1 MTTALFAL
9 AAALSWGTT
18 DFLGG
23 RVSRSAPPL
32 VVVWGTGA
40 VTTVLI
46 VIVGAVMGIPDGIG
60 GALLW
65 GSAGGVTVALGA
77 IALYQGLASGRAAVV
92 APTAAVVGAAL
103 PVVVDLARGV
113 TLSPL
118 TLIGMAIGV
127 LAIWLLTG
135 GDAGRVGGNG
145 LRYGVIAGLGFGSMF
160 VFLGLAPDNTGVWP
174 VFGSKAAS
182 VLLTSVLLSARGTR
196 PAQLAPHRG
205 LVLTIGALDA
215 FATTAY
221 LFATRAGLVSVAA
234 VIASF
239 YPAPTVALSAIFNG
253 EKLRANHWVGAGLAL
268 VSLGMISA

>member
-65 GSAGGVTVALGA
+65 GSAGGVTVAMGA

-118 TLIGMAIGV
+118 TLTGMAIGV

-135 GDAGRVGGNG
+135 GDAGRMGGNG
-145 LRYGVIAGLGFGSMF
+145 LKYGVIAGLGFGSMF

-196 PAQLAPHRG
+196 PGQLAPHRG
-205 LVLTIGALDA
+205 LVLAIGALDA
-215 FATTAY
+215 LATTAY

-239 YPAPTVALSAIFNG
+239 YPAPTVALSAIFHG
-253 EKLRANHWVGAGLAL
+253 EKLRANHWLGAGLAL